1 MLMLNKTIMT
11 HLHKNISR
19 VLGVQPVIILL
30 LMLFSL
36 ISCKKDWLDAKTNKS
51 QDIPTTVE
59 DFQAI
64 LDNTGV
70 MNNRAPFLTEI
81 SADDFYLTPASPSA
95 LIKYNSSV
103 AMPPKRNAAPV

>member
-1 MLMLNKTIMT
+1 MT

-70 MNNRAPFLTEI
+70 MNNRAPFLT
-81 SADDFYLTPASPSA
+81 
-95 LIKYNSSV
+95 
-103 AMPPKRNAAPV
+103 